1 MPDQPGRDGVLT
13 FMAWTKAKT
22 AIFVV
27 GSILMLAGIV
37 ALLLGLGDSRK
48 RAQAKGERLIKGHVA
63 VPIILTN
70 SYNAPGLSMLPS
82 GLQTFN
88 NVPLQIGG
96 MICLWGE
103 GGASRGMVFPKAV
116 LDVPVHETFQTLY
129 LYHKASFGSPPGT
142 PVCEV
147 VFHYI
152 DGASATNRLLYGD
165 DVLDWFAPG
174 GTRVKGPTGTNSKTA
189 WIGQM
194 TVQNGGIQQLRT
206 CMTAIENPDPKV
218 RVSSIDFLSCKS
230 RTCVYIMAMTTGKT
244 GLMNEEAAPI
254 DDRKN

>member
-1 MPDQPGRDGVLT
+1 MEWTKGKTTISVATGVLL
-13 FMAWTKAKT
+13 
-22 AIFVV
+22 V
-27 GSILMLAGIV
+27 AGIIAMV
-37 ALLLGLGDSRK
+37 LWLGDPRK

-63 VPIILTN
+63 GPVNLTN
-70 SYNAPGLSMLPS
+70 NYNAPALSMLPS

-88 NVPLQIGG
+88 NVPVQIGG

-103 GGASRGMVFPKAV
+103 GGASRGMEFPKEV
-116 LDVPVHETFQTLY
+116 LDIPVHETFQTLY
-129 LYHKASFGSPPGT
+129 LYHKSSFGSPPGT

-174 GTRVKGPTGTNSKTA
+174 GTRVKGPSGPNSKIA

-218 RVSSIDFLSCKS
+218 RVSSIDFYSCKS
-230 RTCVYIMAMTTGKT
+230 RTCIYIMAMTTGKT
-244 GLMNEEAAPI
+244 GLMNEAAAPF
-254 DDRKN
+254 DDRKSK